1 MFTSSEDL
9 LRDIRPRND
18 VAKAT
23 RSNKLVQHSRSRSL
37 SLTYGPE
44 GSQIVTAEVAAASN
58 NKKHQQQQANQQVKI
73 VQNGVETT
81 LAIPLSLR
89 LLPIAVTDEVYV
101 FLRDVKHGIAYAEI
115 DGAVGFLPLSLLASL
130 RRLDVRAPAEV
141 LSQLPS
147 PFLSAA
153 KPSQIAPTS
162 PATATTTVAP
172 DLRVTSPQV
181 IRKRD
186 VTASAVGSA
195 SF

>member
-1 MFTSSEDL
+1 
-9 LRDIRPRND
+9 
-18 VAKAT
+18 
-23 RSNKLVQHSRSRSL
+23 
-37 SLTYGPE
+37 
-44 GSQIVTAEVAAASN
+44 
-58 NKKHQQQQANQQVKI
+58 

-162 PATATTTVAP
+162 PATVAP